1 MSVPLRFDTLIR
13 TTPSKGSCESLDVRA
28 TRRVVISTII
38 GTGQAEDKV
47 KTIIDAYQKSTAPA
61 VLRSRERIERL
72 FGDLDLIA
80 PGAGAGAGMAPRR
93 QRRDGGRDLVG
104 ARRSRQ
110 DRLIPP
116 ARPDAGQLSA
126 RWR

>member
-28 TRRVVISTII
+28 ARRVVISTII

-47 KTIIDAYQKSTAPA
+47 KTITDAYQKSTAPA

-80 PGAGAGAGMAPRR
+80 PGLVPAPEWHPDVNGETAGGTSWVLAGV
-93 QRRDGGRDLVG
+93 GRI
-104 ARRSRQ
+104 A
-110 DRLIPP
+110 
-116 ARPDAGQLSA
+116 
-126 RWR
+126 